1 MKTFINK
8 KMLLKNSIHRQI
20 SICQIK
26 LMLLILFLFT
36 LSSNAQSFQWG
47 ASGGGTNSSSN
58 VDTSEQ
64 IRYITTD
71 SEGNVYGISK
81 VSKNGLIINGVT
93 KPDIVNFSDFA
104 RSALVSYSCD
114 GTFRWSKI
122 VSQTYA
128 GNGGVGICAV
138 KTDAQNN
145 VYIAGGAN
153 NYCGLQFDSD
163 ATQPCSYTFAN
174 GIYTYQG
181 CKSAF
186 IVKYDMNGNLL
197 WVNYPEGT
205 YFDNTNN
212 NDSYTNRGYI
222 NDLDLDNDGNLYAL
236 CSLYQGSFCSGAYVN
251 NVVGEILNNYPSVT
265 ISRHILK
272 FNNQGT
278 FLEGHQMQMPIAQYQ
293 LRNVKSIR
301 SKNTGN
307 YYFIAQIDFFVT
319 TFPLVNGEPINKFK
333 NVLAY
338 NDQGQFLWRV
348 ESVNSGNANHLTSI
362 VVDDNENIYVTG
374 NGTAIR
380 PGEPVT
386 ETFGGQAFNVDEDCY
401 TSSLPF
407 VSKFNFAGVPL
418 YGVYPRYCNF
428 GSVDKS
434 LTMNGNEVGLGIP
447 VFGLKWEDKI
457 FTPTYNFAGAGIVR
471 LDKNTGALID
481 INQIAPTVNGGSYTT
496 AITNDHLGNYMLGGG
511 MGGSINVGSSTLVS
525 NGGNTDFLIAKF
537 GTDNCDCQVP
547 TCRFK
552 EVGLQNNT
560 VQFTYQGQAVYDSV
574 TWNFGDMTP
583 TSNVANPLHTYSAP
597 GVYNVCVTAT
607 NSCDTFQFCK
617 LVDTTALATSG
628 FVEDFSVNME
638 ISPNPASSF
647 ANITFDTAIT
657 NPTFEIF
664 DIAGRLVKHF
674 EPSTLNG
681 KISLPIA
688 EMATGMYVV
697 ILKQNGIMKMQ
708 KKLVVE

>member
-8 KMLLKNSIHRQI
+8 KMLLKNIIHRQI

-47 ASGGGTNSSSN
+47 ASGGGTDDSPNI
-58 VDTSEQ
+58 DRAEQ
-64 IRYITTD
+64 MKYITTD
-71 SEGNVYGISK
+71 SEGNVYGITK
-81 VSKNGLIINGVT
+81 VSNNGLIINGVS
-93 KPDIVNFSDFA
+93 KPDIANSSSFG

-114 GTFRWSKI
+114 GAFRWSKI
-122 VSQTYA
+122 IGQL
-128 GNGGVGICAV
+128 GGGVGIRAV
-138 KTDAQNN
+138 KIDAQNN
-145 VYIAGGAN
+145 VCIAGGASMLYN
-153 NYCGLQFDSD
+153 LQFDSD
-163 ATQPCSYTFAN
+163 ATQPCSYTASG
-174 GIYTYQG
+174 GITTYQG

-197 WVNYPEGT
+197 WINYPEGT
-205 YFDNTNN
+205 FINN
-212 NDSYTNRGYI
+212 NNNGDYYTNRGYI

-236 CSLYQGSFCSGAYVN
+236 CSLNEGSFCNGAYVN
-251 NVVGEILNNYPSVT
+251 NVAGELLNGNSGVT
-265 ISRHILK
+265 TSRHILK
-272 FNNQGT
+272 FNSQGV

-293 LRNVKSIR
+293 LRNVKSVR
-301 SKNTGN
+301 SKNSGN
-307 YYFIAQIDFFVT
+307 YYFIAQIDAFVT
-319 TFPLVNGEPINKFK
+319 TFPIVNGEPINKFK
-333 NVLAY
+333 NIFAY
-338 NDQGQFLWRV
+338 SNQGQFLWRV
-348 ESVNSGNANHLTSI
+348 ESVGNNFTGPFTQVI
-362 VVDDNENIYVTG
+362 VDDDENIYICGVTT
-374 NGTAIR
+374 GTKPNQPVYESFA
-380 PGEPVT
+380 GE
-386 ETFGGQAFNVDEDCY
+386 AFYIDEDCNTGGLPIVVKLNPQGIGIY
-401 TSSLPF
+401 GANPNFESSGSPD
-407 VSKFNFAGVPL
+407 
-418 YGVYPRYCNF
+418 RY
-428 GSVDKS
+428 
-434 LTMNGNEVGLGIP
+434 LTLNGNEIGLGMPIY
-447 VFGLKWEDKI
+447 GLKWENKV
-457 FTPTYNFAGAGIVR
+457 FTPTFNSSGAGIVR
-471 LDKNTGALID
+471 LDKNTGSVID

-496 AITNDHLGNYMLGGG
+496 AITNDHLGNYMVGGG

-552 EVGLQNNT
+552 EAGLQNNA

-617 LVDTTALATSG
+617 LVDTTALSTSG

-647 ANITFDTAIT
+647 ANITFDTAIN

-708 KKLVVE
+708 KKLLVE